1 MENQGTEL
9 AQAQQQTTS
18 DQAPEATVVQ
28 SVGKT
33 AQLTAH
39 AEFFSGPIPHPSLLE
54 EYERVCPGSCDKIF
68 KMAMDEQSHR
78 HSVDQKTID
87 FEERQIKRGQWFGF
101 GIAIATLIAAVT
113 IVLRGDSTT
122 HSIVGSFIGVGGLA
136 SIAGAF
142 VYSRG
147 KDKVLKE
154 DADKKKKS
162 D

>member
-1 MENQGTEL
+1 MENPGAEL
-9 AQAQQQTTS
+9 APTQQQNTS
-18 DQAPEATVVQ
+18 DQAPKPTVVQ
-28 SVGKT
+28 AVEKAT
-33 AQLTAH
+33 QLTAH
-39 AEFFSGPIPHPSLLE
+39 AEFFSGPIPHPALLE
-54 EYERVCPGSCDKIF
+54 EYERVCPGSCEKIF

-147 KDKVLKE
+147 REKTSKD
-154 DADKKKKS
+154 DADKKKAS